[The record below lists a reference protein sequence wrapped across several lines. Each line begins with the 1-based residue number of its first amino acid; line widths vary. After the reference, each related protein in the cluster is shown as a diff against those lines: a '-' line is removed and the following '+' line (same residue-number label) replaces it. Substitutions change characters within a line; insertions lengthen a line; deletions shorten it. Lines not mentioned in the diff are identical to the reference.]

1 MKQPPFNL
9 SICGKHQVNRYS
21 NAGVTHLLSIED
33 PGTHKLTPVWFNG
46 PHVQLHLHDLDTSH
60 DATTLNSVLPTKD
73 HVREI
78 LRVGAEC
85 LSAVTKGAGST
96 QVHLLVHCYAG
107 ISRSTAAAYAIATQ
121 AMGVDH
127 AADAL
132 AFVLRTRPEAYP
144 NQLMVRHADRL
155 LGGEGRLIAALQPLR
170 DQFSQAVD
178 DWMGRSPKAGSGP
191 D

>member
-9 SICGKHQVNRYS
+9 SICGKHQVNRYFD
-21 NAGVTHLLSIED
+21 AGVTHLLSIED
-33 PGTHKLTPVWFNG
+33 PGTHKSTPVWFSG
-46 PHVQLHLHDLDTSH
+46 PHVQLHLHDLDTAH
-60 DATTLNSVLPTKD
+60 DATTLNSVLPTKE

-78 LRVGAEC
+78 LRIGAEC
-85 LSAVTKGAGST
+85 LDAATKSEGANG
-96 QVHLLVHCYAG
+96 VHLLVHCYAG

-121 AMGVDH
+121 AMGVEH
-127 AADAL
+127 AAEAL

-155 LGGEGRLIAALQPLR
+155 LGGEGKLIAALQPLR
-170 DQFSQAVD
+170 EQFSQAVE
-178 DWMGRSPKAGSGP
+178 DWIARSPHARSGP